1 MALWQSIISK
11 KKLILLTNEQL
22 SLYKRL
28 EIEYFSKKI
37 KSKIFNLS
45 NQNLIEDIF
54 SNDFKNNYQKQI
66 NFFLN
71 SSNYKKNFKEVMIQ
85 VINLIMRGN

>member
-66 NFFLN
+66 NFF
-71 SSNYKKNFKEVMIQ
+71 
-85 VINLIMRGN
+85 

>member
-1 MALWQSIISK
+1 MAKYNIK